1 MKYAIIF
8 CFLLNNISAENIID
22 MFDEGNSF
30 MEAKDYSAAIDN
42 FNSIIEIDPYQSKV
56 FYNLGNAYFRIDSL
70 GYAVWAYSKAL
81 QISPRDKNC
90 IYNLNLTKDRLNGQI
105 TYPKK
110 HFFSS
115 MLFKIRNSITFAELM
130 FLSSTATASIFIL
143 NFIFKIFSF
152 NINFRNKIIKFFVLS
167 AIILHVLSIDSY
179 FLNKKKEAI
188 LIEKFINIYSEPFSL
203 NGRVLSVVNEG
214 TRIQLLNSQG
224 SWSEVILDN
233 GEKGWIPNSSFLEL
247 DK

>member
-8 CFLLNNISAENIID
+8 CFLLNNTSAENIIEL
-22 MFDEGNSF
+22 FDEGNSF

-42 FNSIIEIDPYQSKV
+42 FNSVIEIDPYQSKV
-56 FYNLGNAYFRIDSL
+56 FYNLGNAYFRMDSL

-90 IYNLNLTKDRLNGQI
+90 IYNLNLTKDRLNGQV

-115 MLFKIRNSITFAELM
+115 MLFKIRNSITFVELM
-130 FLSSTATASIFIL
+130 FLSSTAIAVI
-143 NFIFKIFSF
+143 FIFKIFFF
-152 NINFRNKIIKFFVLS
+152 NINFINKINKIFVFL
-167 AIILHVLSIDSY
+167 AIILHILSIDSY

-188 LIEKFINIYSEPFSL
+188 LIEKSINIFSEPFSL
-203 NGRVLSVVNEG
+203 NGRVLSVANEG
-214 TRIQLLNSQG
+214 MRIQLLNSQG